1 MQKDSFILYTQ
12 FSEVIGELS
21 DEQAGKMFKAL
32 FNYTTTGNEPEFS
45 GILKMAWIPIRQQ
58 IDRTTEKYE
67 KKAGSNRANGQ
78 LGGRP
83 KKNEGETEN
92 PTVIS
97 TTEEETQK
105 PNGLNN
111 NHVVILETQ
120 TETQKP
126 NGYFDNPNV
135 LVPVPV
141 LVPVN
146 DPVLATTANADSS
159 APEAAAA
166 NFEIQKEKILEFWNC
181 NCKNLP
187 NAEKLTVKRGAA
199 LQTLF
204 QAGYT
209 PDEITDCMTL
219 ADRTP
224 SLNGTNTTSRGKRFC
239 ASFDWVVDESN
250 FVTLYEQRSAAPRQT
265 DEQRRELAEKKR
277 RQIELSEKAKLDT
290 INNLKAKIYA
300 KMKAEKG
307 DVFNFDE
314 YETEW
319 KKQVQQLELK

>member
-1 MQKDSFILYTQ
+1 MKESFILYTQ
-12 FSEVIGELS
+12 FYESIVELTN
-21 DEQAGKMFKAL
+21 EQAGEMLKAL
-32 FNYTTTGNEPEFS
+32 FVYSITEEEPNFT

-58 IDRTTEKYE
+58 IDRAAEKYE

-83 KKNEGETEN
+83 KKNEEPKEN

-111 NHVVILETQ
+111 NHVVISETQ

-135 LVPVPV
+135 NVN
-141 LVPVN
+141 VN
-146 DPVLATTANADSS
+146 DNVNDNATTAKADSS

-265 DEQRRELAEKKR
+265 DEQRREAAEKKR
-277 RQIELSEKAKLDT
+277 REIEMQKKGIEDAINNMKAKL
-290 INNLKAKIYA
+290 YA
-300 KMKAEKG
+300 EMKAEKG
-307 DVFNFDE
+307 DSFKFDE
-314 YETEW
+314 YEQRVKEETH
-319 KKQVQQLELK
+319 KIIQNGKL